1 MSVANYVRIV
11 ILTES
16 DSALKK
22 TDNEKNN
29 FESKGDSKMTREEI
43 MQIIEDEN
51 IQFFRLQ
58 FVDIFGFMKNVA
70 LPKSQI
76 EKALDGDIMFDGS
89 SIDGFVRINES
100 DMYLKPDY
108 STFTVLPWRNKEGVA
123 AARIICDVHKSDHTP
138 FEGCPRVNLK
148 RILAEA
154 KEMGYTMNV
163 GTEAEFFLFER
174 DADGAP
180 TTVTHDVAGYFSLD
194 PDDMANDCR
203 REIIETLEQMGFE
216 IEASHHEVAEGQ
228 HEINF
233 KYADALGAA
242 DNTVTFKWVVK
253 SVAAKY
259 GLHATF
265 MPKPIFGING
275 SGMHT
280 NQSLFNLDGTNA
292 FFDESAPL
300 QLSKTA
306 YSYIAGVLKNAR
318 AFAAVTNPL
327 VNSYK
332 RLVPGYEAPVYCAWS
347 ASNRSALVRI
357 PAARGL
363 STRTE
368 VRCPDPSC
376 NPYLAFAMMLNCGLD
391 GIKNDLT
398 PPASVDKDIF
408 EMNAEQ
414 MAAEGIVVMP
424 ANLKEAIE
432 ELKANPISKATLGEH
447 IFEKYVEAKE
457 QEWDSFRTTVTEWEV
472 ENYLAVY

>member
-1 MSVANYVRIV
+1 
-11 ILTES
+11 
-16 DSALKK
+16 
-22 TDNEKNN
+22 
-29 FESKGDSKMTREEI
+29 MTREEI

-108 STFTVLPWRNKEGVA
+108 NTFTVLPWRNKDGIA
-123 AARIICDVHKSDHTP
+123 AARIICDVHKSDGSP

-148 RILAEA
+148 RVLAEA
-154 KEMGYTMNV
+154 KDLGYTMNV

-174 DADGAP
+174 DANGCA
-180 TTVTHDVAGYFSLD
+180 TTVTNDVAGYFSLD
-194 PDDMANDCR
+194 PEDTGNDCR
-203 REIIETLEQMGFE
+203 REIIETLEKMGFE

-233 KYADALGAA
+233 KYADALTAA

-253 SVAAKY
+253 SIAAKY
-259 GLHATF
+259 NLHATF

-292 FFDESAPL
+292 FVDESDSL
-300 QLSKTA
+300 QLSKVA
-306 YSYIAGVLKNAR
+306 YSYIAGALKNAR

-347 ASNRSALVRI
+347 ASNRSALIRI

-368 VRCPDPSC
+368 IRCPDPTC
-376 NPYLAFAMMLNCGLD
+376 NPYLALAMMLNSGLD
-391 GIKNDLT
+391 GVKNDLT
-398 PPASVDKDIF
+398 PPEEVKKDIF
-408 EMNAEQ
+408 KMTPAQ
-414 MAAEGIVVMP
+414 MEAEGIAVMP
-424 ANLKEAIE
+424 ASLIEAVG
-432 ELKANPISKATLGEH
+432 ELKVSALAKDTLGEH
-447 IFEKYVEAKE
+447 IFEKYIQAKE
-457 QEWDSFRTTVTEWEV
+457 KEWDSFRTAVTEWEL
-472 ENYLAVY
+472 EAYLSIY